1 MPSILS
7 HPAIPL
13 AIGIGLGSRVISARL
28 LVTGVACSMLPDLD
42 VYLGAFVAAID
53 HRGVTHSL
61 VFALTCAAIASGL
74 APSLDTRRLTAFW
87 FIAVIT
93 ASHGLLDACTNGGS
107 GILLLWPF
115 SNDRYFM
122 PWQVIEVSPLGVSA
136 FLSQR
141 GLEVLASELKW
152 VWPPAFALGFAL
164 YGLRRTALQRPL
176 ARIDDKS

>member
-13 AIGIGLGSRVISARL
+13 AIGLGLGSRVISRRL
-28 LVTGVACSMLPDLD
+28 LATGIACSMLPDLD
-42 VYLGAFVAAID
+42 VYLGALMADID
-53 HRGVTHSL
+53 HRGVTHSFL
-61 VFALTCAAIASGL
+61 FALSCAAIASAL
-74 APSLDTRRLTAFW
+74 AQRLDTRRLTAFW
-87 FIAVIT
+87 FIAVVT

-115 SNDRYFM
+115 VDERYFT
-122 PWQVIEVSPLGVSA
+122 PFQVIEVSPLGVSA

-141 GLEVLASELKW
+141 GLEVLVSELKW

-164 YGLRRTALQRPL
+164 YGLRRAALRPPL
-176 ARIDDKS
+176 ARIDHKS